1 MSRKK
6 IEDNGE
12 KAEIYFYRQSLLL
25 FCVAC
30 SVCKINIKLISSPFS
45 CQSAKPLRIYMTS
58 CVSTEQ
64 E

>member
-25 FCVAC
+25 FCVAS
-30 SVCKINIKLISSPFS
+30 SVCKIDIKLISSPFRVKVP
-45 CQSAKPLRIYMTS
+45 KPLRIYMAS
-58 CVSTEQ
+58 CVSAEQ